1 MKKNEISDNIAT
13 DTAEKERAGGLMV
26 CVTGQRACERL
37 IERGAYMRKPN
48 QRLFVVHCVQEGH
61 AFLDYRSEPDAIEY
75 LFTCASLIDAELAIL
90 RAENV
95 VDALVD
101 FAETNGVSQIIL
113 GTSLNQGPGSFT
125 VRLASRLSAVDFIIV
140 E

>member
-1 MKKNEISDNIAT
+1 MKKYELNDNTEAA
-13 DTAEKERAGGLMV
+13 TAEKESGGLMV

-37 IERGAYMRKPN
+37 IERGAYIRKPN

-61 AFLDYRSEPDAIEY
+61 TFLNYRSEPDAIEY
-75 LFTCASLIDAELAIL
+75 LFTCASVIDAELAIL

-113 GTSLNQGPGSFT
+113 GTSLNQGPDSFT
-125 VRLASRLSAVDFIIV
+125 ARLAARLSAVDFIIV